1 MALLLVSLLLVAAQ
15 AQLSCPNVNGNG
27 NGNVCEDS
35 SSISDTSDL
44 MQRVQP
50 VPPAVKLRA
59 GARAGKLVLVGSGI
73 KGVGHFTLEGLGHVE
88 AADIVYYAVADP
100 TTELFIQE
108 HAKKSIDLYN
118 LYGNGKPRRDTYTQM
133 AEKLL
138 ESLRDGK
145 YVVGVFYGHPGIF
158 VSPAHRA
165 LQIAW
170 LEGFD
175 AQMLPG
181 VSAIDCMSADLSVD
195 PSRPGLQILEATD
208 LLLRE
213 RTLFTDGHVVLFQV
227 GSVGDMGFNFTGFK
241 DTKFPMLVKKL
252 EEIYGED
259 HQLTHYIAPQF
270 SIVDPRIDRFT
281 IRELW
286 DPKVQKK
293 INGISTFY
301 IPPKTLKKANAV
313 IAAQLG
319 LRLTSKESKPLA
331 GPFHQGSPYSTRD
344 LKAIEDLKTHKLP
357 QGYKATKASK
367 AAYELLRDLAL
378 KPHMLHA
385 FRRNP
390 VSFLKRNA
398 VKLTEKEE
406 KAILSRHAGRLR
418 MMMKDD
424 TNAAEEFVQAVYRSM
439 SFAKEWAKEV
449 TSYIKT
455 TDPTLAMK
463 LINSWLEKQ
472 GYDTTFDQVLEAFT
486 KARDRSLN
494 AYTGLYTIYFTD
506 GSQISGQP
514 SSLIGRGVVKY
525 LNKTIQRWSFVDSV
539 LTWNMSSGNA
549 QSAKLTFI
557 ILTNKTLKALPANA
571 YVGPQFSGAISSTA
585 PTIASLAGY
594 NAYGCVGSNSI
605 AHGGKIHKPIPANTV
620 NGTPL
625 SQYSDTYQVF
635 LLSAGQTPKETSFEL
650 VVNAVPG
657 APEASAKISYDKAPI
672 SGFRYNNNVLSWTAS
687 GNLNSAYLLFY
698 YNAGT
703 PKDQT
708 IGNQCIG
715 SVWDAGSPRPK
726 KNNVYCQLGSG
737 TPTTPNSNL
746 PAAQVSGEMIG
757 INLAVGTG
765 SMLVAEGIMK
775 LFKTIWKAIKS
786 GWSRP
791 AQEEV
796 QAQEEESEDDL
807 ESWEDILDQG
817 TEFDFE
823 SDCEVL
829 LLFQGEA
836 AAAAAGC
843 TLNEL
848 FNYAEESY
856 DDINGGAST
865 QTTETETET
874 ETSESESESEAET
887 ETETE
892 TSESE
897 SEVEAE
903 SDVDVD
909 VEIIAD
915 EESRPSRQQ
924 RLRWLAWRRLRRRL
938 KSRKSRQ

>member
-1 MALLLVSLLLVAAQ
+1 M
-15 AQLSCPNVNGNG
+15 
-27 NGNVCEDS
+27 
-35 SSISDTSDL
+35 T
-44 MQRVQP
+44 
-50 VPPAVKLRA
+50 
-59 GARAGKLVLVGSGI
+59 
-73 KGVGHFTLEGLGHVE
+73 
-88 AADIVYYAVADP
+88 
-100 TTELFIQE
+100 
-108 HAKKSIDLYN
+108 
-118 LYGNGKPRRDTYTQM
+118 
-133 AEKLL
+133 
-138 ESLRDGK
+138 
-145 YVVGVFYGHPGIF
+145 
-158 VSPAHRA
+158 
-165 LQIAW
+165 
-170 LEGFD
+170 
-175 AQMLPG
+175 
-181 VSAIDCMSADLSVD
+181 
-195 PSRPGLQILEATD
+195 
-208 LLLRE
+208 
-213 RTLFTDGHVVLFQV
+213 
-227 GSVGDMGFNFTGFK
+227 
-241 DTKFPMLVKKL
+241 
-252 EEIYGED
+252 
-259 HQLTHYIAPQF
+259 
-270 SIVDPRIDRFT
+270 
-281 IRELW
+281 
-286 DPKVQKK
+286 
-293 INGISTFY
+293 
-301 IPPKTLKKANAV
+301 
-313 IAAQLG
+313 
-319 LRLTSKESKPLA
+319 
-331 GPFHQGSPYSTRD
+331 
-344 LKAIEDLKTHKLP
+344 LP
-357 QGYKATKASK
+357 Q
-367 AAYELLRDLAL
+367 
-378 KPHMLHA
+378 
-385 FRRNP
+385 
-390 VSFLKRNA
+390 
-398 VKLTEKEE
+398 
-406 KAILSRHAGRLR
+406 
-418 MMMKDD
+418 
-424 TNAAEEFVQAVYRSM
+424 
-439 SFAKEWAKEV
+439 
-449 TSYIKT
+449 
-455 TDPTLAMK
+455 
-463 LINSWLEKQ
+463 
-472 GYDTTFDQVLEAFT
+472 
-486 KARDRSLN
+486 
-494 AYTGLYTIYFTD
+494 
-506 GSQISGQP
+506 
-514 SSLIGRGVVKY
+514 
-525 LNKTIQRWSFVDSV
+525 
-539 LTWNMSSGNA
+539 
-549 QSAKLTFI
+549 
-557 ILTNKTLKALPANA
+557 
-571 YVGPQFSGAISSTA
+571 
-585 PTIASLAGY
+585 
-594 NAYGCVGSNSI
+594 
-605 AHGGKIHKPIPANTV
+605 
-620 NGTPL
+620 
-625 SQYSDTYQVF
+625 
-635 LLSAGQTPKETSFEL
+635 
-650 VVNAVPG
+650 
-657 APEASAKISYDKAPI
+657 
-672 SGFRYNNNVLSWTAS
+672 